1 MIESAIEETETFLK
15 RSSSAEIFGFNQTF
29 DTILQEQG
37 AQGNRDP
44 ERIPRFSFTK
54 SKKLLNML
62 YTEGI
67 GSIKTDFSK
76 TKAQQSNAEGKRS
89 SNTQL
94 PGLN

>member
-15 RSSSAEIFGFNQTF
+15 RSSSSSSSSN
-29 DTILQEQG
+29 TILQEQG
-37 AQGNRDP
+37 AQGNRDR
-44 ERIPRFSFTK
+44 ERIPRFSFTE

-62 YTEGI
+62 NTEGI

-94 PGLN
+94 LGLN